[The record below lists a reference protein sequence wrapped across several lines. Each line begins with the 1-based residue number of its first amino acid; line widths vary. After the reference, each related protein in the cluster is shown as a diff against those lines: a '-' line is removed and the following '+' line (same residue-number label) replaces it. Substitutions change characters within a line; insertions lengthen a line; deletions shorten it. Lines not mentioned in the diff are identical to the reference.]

1 MGSSYVKSSWNR
13 IELES
18 KIKINSKWIL
28 KWIQN
33 QLVAKSEVT
42 SKRAQI
48 LLSNI
53 VFKESSQR

>member
-28 KWIQN
+28 MWIQN

-42 SKRAQI
+42 SKRAQR